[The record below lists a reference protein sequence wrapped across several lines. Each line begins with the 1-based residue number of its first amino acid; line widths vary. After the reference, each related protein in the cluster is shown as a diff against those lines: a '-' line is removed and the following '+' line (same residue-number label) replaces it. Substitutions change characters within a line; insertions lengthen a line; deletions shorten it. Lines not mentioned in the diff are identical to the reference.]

1 MQTGPICYVFQY
13 PLLLFRFNLSSYI
26 TQKTLQQ
33 NETMDVT
40 SQICHEMVQSCE
52 KTIHEEKGY
61 ADVPVR
67 IEIVKEKNAI
77 GNATGIM

>member
-1 MQTGPICYVFQY
+1 
-13 PLLLFRFNLSSYI
+13 
-26 TQKTLQQ
+26 
-33 NETMDVT
+33 MDVT